1 MTVLLSAK
9 PKAQAVKLVSNLFM
23 EYLSVDW
30 DRGKHTQ
37 GLGLKLSYF
46 LQGSPTGNE
55 NNVKR
60 MQRMY
65 ARTPIDRSESRHCS
79 VFARMSLADAGF
91 TEIVA

>member
-9 PKAQAVKLVSNLFM
+9 PKAQAVKLVSNLF
-23 EYLSVDW
+23 SVDW
-30 DRGKHTQ
+30 GRGKHTQ

-65 ARTPIDRSESRHCS
+65 ASTPIDRSESRHCS